1 MDLFIMWCYRCLL
14 IMETKKERQASIQE
28 KKYILKSKNQELYNI
43 SRFLLNGYSI
53 TKINLVWNF
62 LFIRP
67 LRRRERASCLKRT
80 DFSKSPYQVAHIT
93 LRILL
98 NIYSSIKLNSI
109 LYLSSSVAS
118 ELSINLK
125 TLKITS
131 MKKRS

>member
-1 MDLFIMWCYRCLL
+1 MVLQIFIDNG
-14 IMETKKERQASIQE
+14 TKKERQASIQE

>member
-1 MDLFIMWCYRCLL
+1 MWYYRCLM
-14 IMETKKERQASIQE
+14 IMDSKKERQTSIQ
-28 KKYILKSKNQELYNI
+28 KKYILKSKSQELYNI

>member
-1 MDLFIMWCYRCLL
+1 MDLFIMWCYRFLL
-14 IMETKKERQASIQE
+14 IMDSKKERQTSIK
-28 KKYILKSKNQELYNI
+28 KKYILKSKSQELYNI

-93 LRILL
+93 SRILL